1 MISLWYLA
9 LRTRV
14 NWSWRETWF
23 NRYPVCL
30 IWSWIFFPN
39 WLFKKII
46 HTANKSN
53 RLFQE
58 FICQSIRCKT
68 GLVSSIG
75 LAAQSWTSWC
85 PLEKW
90 HQSSYHCI
98 QWAPEV
104 SLGEAPSPIMVF
116 LKSATTNLSEL
127 TRKTLVS
134 DLVAQHRI
142 QNLDEQS
149 FANPTTSPTLVPL
162 PRLPSTPGR
171 RYGLEQGCP
180 NPLAGG
186 FGHHTWTTNLHIRV
200 YWRASQG
207 LSKGRIKGSCPRPH

>member
-1 MISLWYLA
+1 MPVNQVQNWFSFLNRISSPIMNFLVPAGAMAPKQLP
-9 LRTRV
+9 L
-14 NWSWRETWF
+14 
-23 NRYPVCL
+23 YPVGTR
-30 IWSWIFFPN
+30 
-39 WLFKKII
+39 KK
-46 HTANKSN
+46 
-53 RLFQE
+53 
-58 FICQSIRCKT
+58 
-68 GLVSSIG
+68 
-75 LAAQSWTSWC
+75 
-85 PLEKW
+85 
-90 HQSSYHCI
+90 
-98 QWAPEV
+98 PEV

-116 LKSATTNLSEL
+116 LKSATTILSEL

-186 FGHHTWTTNLHIRV
+186 FGHHT
-200 YWRASQG
+200 
-207 LSKGRIKGSCPRPH
+207 